1 MSIITYFDLAG
12 IAIVAIS
19 GTLVAARKGVDLF
32 GAIVFAVVT
41 GVGGGTLRD
50 ILLDVPVF
58 WIQAPSY
65 LLVASGAGLASF
77 FWIRFC
83 PIPPRA
89 VSVTD
94 AFALAMFAVMGC
106 SKTLDLGF
114 SPVIAVVMGT
124 LTGVAGGMVRDL
136 LAGEIPFVFRGE
148 LYATAAIAGS
158 IVFAVCFSLEQP
170 TWISAAAG
178 AATVLTLR
186 LAAIRWR
193 LSLPQAFSVETKQ
206 PKR

>member
-77 FWIRFC
+77 FWIRF
-83 PIPPRA
+83 
-89 VSVTD
+89 
-94 AFALAMFAVMGC
+94 
-106 SKTLDLGF
+106 
-114 SPVIAVVMGT
+114 
-124 LTGVAGGMVRDL
+124 
-136 LAGEIPFVFRGE
+136 
-148 LYATAAIAGS
+148 
-158 IVFAVCFSLEQP
+158 
-170 TWISAAAG
+170 
-178 AATVLTLR
+178 
-186 LAAIRWR
+186 
-193 LSLPQAFSVETKQ
+193 
-206 PKR
+206 